1 MIEKLFRLKEQ
12 GTNLRT
18 ELIAGTTT
26 FMTMAYIIFFQ
37 PALFSGAIPA
47 MREHHDMY
55 YGAVMMATC
64 ISAAVTTLLMGLWA
78 NYPIALAPGMGENF
92 FFVSAVTTSAV
103 AFAGIEVTWQMALAA
118 VFVSGLLFITLTFL
132 RVREMIIT
140 AIPPSIR
147 HAIAAGIGAF
157 IAFIGLKYSGIVVQ
171 DPAAL
176 VKLGDLKSPI
186 TLLAVLGLLIICL
199 LMARRVKGAIVIGM
213 ILTAVTGAL
222 LGFRY
227 EHMSGEL
234 ESIVSYQGILSK
246 PPSIAPTF
254 LKLDWRSM
262 IRWEMISVI
271 LVFLFMD
278 MLDTVGT
285 LVGVSERAG
294 LIKNGKLPR
303 ANRALLSDAVGT
315 SVGALLGTSTVT
327 SYIESVAGVNEG
339 GRTGLSSVAT
349 AFLFA
354 AAIFFYPLVRTIG
367 GGCQISAT
375 VTLYPVIGPALIIV
389 GAMMMRSVAKIEW
402 DDLSEAIPSFLIF
415 LGIPVTF
422 SIADGFAFG
431 FISYPILKLF
441 SGKAKEVNWL
451 LYLLAVLFILR
462 YALL

>member
-1 MIEKLFRLKEQ
+1 MLDKLFNLKGQ
-12 GTNLRT
+12 GTNVRT
-18 ELIAGTTT
+18 ELVAGTTT

-37 PALFSGAIPA
+37 PALFHGA
-47 MREHHDMY
+47 MGMD

-64 ISAAVTTLLMGLWA
+64 ISAAVATLMMGLWA

-92 FFVSAVTTSAV
+92 FFVSAVTTTTV

-118 VFVSGLLFITLTFL
+118 VFVSGVLFIILTFF
-132 RVREMIIT
+132 RVREMVIN
-140 AIPPSIR
+140 AIPPSIK

-157 IAFIGLKYSGIVVQ
+157 IALIGLKYSGIVVQ
-171 DPAAL
+171 NPTAL
-176 VKLGDLKSPI
+176 VMLGDLKSPI
-186 TLLAVLGLLIICL
+186 TLLSIGGLLIICL
-199 LMARRVKGAIVIGM
+199 LATRRIKGAIVIGM
-213 ILTAVTGAL
+213 ILTAIVGAV
-222 LGFRY
+222 LGLKYNGFDDKL
-227 EHMSGEL
+227 HA
-234 ESIVSYQGILSK
+234 VVDYQGILSK
-246 PPSIAPTF
+246 PPSLAPTF
-254 LKLDWRSM
+254 FKLHWAA
-262 IRWEMISVI
+262 IFRWEMISVI

-294 LIKNGKLPR
+294 LMKEGKLPR
-303 ANRALLSDAVGT
+303 ANRAFLSDAVGT

-349 AFLFA
+349 ALLFV
-354 AAIFFYPLVRTIG
+354 AAIFFYPLVRAIG
-367 GGCQISAT
+367 GGCQISPT
-375 VTLYPVIGPALIIV
+375 VTLYPVIGPALIVV
-389 GAMMMRSVAKIEW
+389 GAMMMRSAAKIEW
-402 DDLSEAIPSFLIF
+402 GDFSEAIPSFLIL
-415 LGIPVTF
+415 LGIPLTF

-441 SGKAKEVNWL
+441 SGKGREVNWL